1 MTGKAMLLCA
11 MALAGGVNAIDDAS
25 DVNIPALEPLDVKLS
40 PESFWEDFQN
50 YTSTDE
56 LLQKW
61 RVSRMALRDAKTGD
75 TKLMYPATWSLQEP
89 YSLKSFKND
98 KCLNLET
105 AHSAA
110 MIGHAL
116 ANPLEVANG
125 NKLVVQYEVQLQRGL
140 ECGGAFMKLL
150 PPMNGTDLLR
160 YSGGSVPFEVI
171 FGPDKCQPYTNEV
184 HFGLKKTNPTT
195 NKPEVKLLTNAPI
208 SRLDGDE
215 TVRLYTLIM
224 DSKSQDFEIRVD
236 GKVVK
241 VGNLLD
247 EGLFKPP
254 FHAPKKVPDLKAKK
268 PKNWDEREFIPDPEA
283 IKPEYWDESEPL
295 MIPDDT
301 DIKPASWDENMPEY
315 IPEPNH
321 FKPKWWED
329 GEDGEWVAPLVRNP
343 QCFEIAGC
351 GPWQPRMVENPDYW
365 GPWNP
370 PMIENPKYR
379 GKWTPPLIDNPDYS
393 EDLNPGTLENPIGVI
408 LFEFWSGSKDLLI
421 DNLYLGHHVEEAEL
435 LGNRTFIPKRKLQE
449 QQLEAEVIG
458 RRGHIEHPKKPPT
471 MFGQSEYKPNLFDR
485 LSDYGDTLLEKFSQ
499 QSSFIQNILGGSI
512 LVLILMVTSYFYL
525 KAVLFQ
531 QKYSGGSGT
540 GKDKKGDEKT
550 EEKREKKQQANE
562 PEPHLEQ
569 VDTKGKNVGSTKRK
583 TK

>member
-379 GKWTPPLIDNPDYS
+379 GKWTPPLVDNPDYS
-393 EDLNPGTLENPIGVI
+393 EDLKPGNLENPIGVI

-421 DNLYLGHHVEEAEL
+421 DNLYLGHYVEEAEL
-435 LGNRTFIPKRKLQE
+435 LGNKTFVPKKRIQD
-449 QQLEAEVIG
+449 QQLEAEIIG
-458 RRGHIEHPKKPPT
+458 HRGHIEHPKKPPT
-471 MFGQSEYKPNLFDR
+471 MFDHHEEKRNLFDR
-485 LSDYGDTLLEKFSQ
+485 LSDHADRLLEKFSE
-499 QSSFIQNILGGSI
+499 QSSFVQNILGGSI
-512 LVLILMVTSYFYL
+512 LVLILMLTSYFYL
-525 KAVLFQ
+525 KVMFFQ
-531 QKYSGGSGT
+531 QGYSEGVKS
-540 GKDKKGDEKT
+540 KDK
-550 EEKREKKQQANE
+550 RSEKKQQSKESKFE
-562 PEPHLEQ
+562 PQLEQ
-569 VDTKGKNVGSTKRK
+569 VDSEQLDTDSQSENADFNRRK
-583 TK
+583 AK